1 MKEMVALGPGEG
13 NVKSIDN
20 LSRTSLCAED
30 QHMGL
35 CNNHKMPEGTCCKTK
50 SRIKRRAVF
59 LNIN

>member
-1 MKEMVALGPGEG
+1 MKEMVALGLGEG

-50 SRIKRRAVF
+50 SRIKR
-59 LNIN
+59 